1 MEHTSAWVETLHFDE
16 SEQEATILIEGD
28 IGPLIERNR
37 RLYNDTDGYSKS
49 REWRHVAS
57 IPLLIVELWKK
68 RYGADPLAKGNE
80 TLLRRLLN
88 DPDLRFLR
96 TSSGWM

>member
-1 MEHTSAWVETLHFDE
+1 
-16 SEQEATILIEGD
+16 
-28 IGPLIERNR
+28 
-37 RLYNDTDGYSKS
+37 
-49 REWRHVAS
+49 
-57 IPLLIVELWKK
+57 LIVELWKK
-68 RYGADPLAKGNE
+68 QYGADPLAKGNE